1 MVAGASNVGGHEARA
16 RVTGGAERA
25 DVVAVAA
32 GRRPSICRRGMPREK
47 SVRMIP
53 GAARRG
59 VRTVTLEAVGTH
71 VTAGAAGRSGGRHR
85 AVPVGEVL
93 AVIRRCG
100 TRDDRRRARPAAA
113 GGARGLPPGFGG
125 PAPAPA
131 RRGAR
136 TGARRGGGAGGGGA
150 GVAL

>member
-1 MVAGASNVGGHEARA
+1 MVAGALNVGGHEARA

-32 GRRPSICRRGMPREK
+32 GRRPRICRRGMPRGK

-59 VRTVTLEAVGTH
+59 VRTVTLEAVRTH
-71 VTAGAAGRSGGRHR
+71 VTAGAAGRSGGSHR

-93 AVIRRCG
+93 AMIRRCG
-100 TRDDRRRARPAAA
+100 TSDDRRRARI
-113 GGARGLPPGFGG
+113 GAQPGN
-125 PAPAPA
+125 
-131 RRGAR
+131 
-136 TGARRGGGAGGGGA
+136 GARRRRAGVALIPELAGSARGAGGGGGPA
-150 GVAL
+150 RSGG